1 MRHHAQTIVG
11 PDLDGPVEL
20 KNWFGFGSCWGG
32 TAELSTKG
40 NPPPIDN
47 DYPSDL
53 LAAIPWAK
61 EAGLELVEV
70 KDTEGYGPWLF
81 ITSDHWYC
89 PHSGGNWFAFGNDDP
104 VKTRGMFG
112 YYPTRAAALKSPP
125 PKPPGFVEVKAKAVD
140 TSYDGGDSR
149 SGPGVPPPAQPSVG
163 ERLAQ
168 VCYEAF
174 HNGNPPE
181 EYPHFAPSF
190 LPAAQAVRR
199 EVLAEP
205 WAEEDIQAADTA
217 FQASP
222 GLESR
227 RWVVA
232 ALSAALA
239 SRCKRAEREGSK

>member
-32 TAELSTKG
+32 PAELSTKG
-40 NPPPIDN
+40 NPPPVDN
-47 DYPSDL
+47 YPPDV
-53 LAAIPWAK
+53 LAACPKAREWGVVLAGPMRNGQFEWRTADGKYYRRHDGVWA
-61 EAGLELVEV
+61 EQWCEV
-70 KDTEGYGPWLF
+70 DGV
-81 ITSDHWYC
+81 
-89 PHSGGNWFAFGNDDP
+89 GGNRQEALANP
-104 VKTRGMFG
+104 PTTPPHG
-112 YYPTRAAALKSPP
+112 YVA
-125 PKPPGFVEVKAKAVD
+125 
-140 TSYDGGDSR
+140 
-149 SGPGVPPPAQPSVG
+149 PPAQPSVG